1 MSTTSTVNVEN
12 EFFDNAIDL
21 LTCYAN
27 IFEVR
32 SLGQSSEGKYPNFW
46 RYSNFFY
53 NSLGYVEGSLH
64 TKTSSIRPAVS
75 IQYQLVTDGRTDGW
89 TDGHMMTA
97 YTTLAY
103 RRTVKTTYSETT
115 LSVDYKPAL
124 NLGHAL

>member
-1 MSTTSTVNVEN
+1 MPTFSKSGVWDKVPKGST
-12 EFFDNAIDL
+12 L
-21 LTCYAN
+21 
-27 IFEVR
+27 IF
-32 SLGQSSEGKYPNFW
+32 GDTQI
-46 RYSNFFY
+46 FY

-75 IQYQLVTDGRTDGW
+75 IQYQLVTDGRTDGR

-97 YTTLAY
+97 YTMLAY